1 MIGGIPMGDII
12 INLGKKLKKAREQ
25 NRLSQKDVAKYLNV
39 NEKQISY
46 YENGSR
52 KVNIVILTK
61 LADLYGYPISYFLES
76 NDQNIEPEIKIAY
89 RMKDL
94 GENDL
99 NTVAWAKNI
108 AKNLNFLNKILE
120 DQS

>member
-1 MIGGIPMGDII
+1 MRGGIPMEDII
-12 INLGKKLKKAREQ
+12 KNIGKKLKKARELNQ
-25 NRLSQKDVAKYLNV
+25 LSQKDVAKYLNV

-52 KVNIVILTK
+52 KVNIVILIK
-61 LADLYGYPISYFLES
+61 LADLYGYPISYFLE
-76 NDQNIEPEIKIAY
+76 NQNQNIEPEIKIAY

-108 AKNLNFLNKILE
+108 AKNLNFLNKILKE
-120 DQS
+120 QS